1 MDRKMLAMKAD
12 RYWKMWLPEKTRKLK
27 AMGHFDAAV
36 QAAASR
42 AAAEIASLSA
52 QGYRGGEANDIVLPK
67 FIYPKPESR
76 EYD

>member
-12 RYWKMWLPEKTRKLK
+12 RYWKMWLPKKTRKLK
-27 AMGHFDAAV
+27 AMGHFDTAV

-42 AAAEIASLSA
+42 AAAEIATLSD

-67 FIYPKPESR
+67 FIYLKPESR